1 MGTSKVIIGLG
12 VYFVIGVYALAFNT
26 ADQAIVNLGQSQAY
40 HDIARQIANSGIRFA
55 IGDAGSSTTP
65 ALGTTTVSLM
75 SGSVTYLTDRPVG
88 VASNQMRVTS
98 TGSYNSYVM
107 TVVAILYY
115 NGTKWTLQ
123 RVYQQPDAAEY
134 NRLS

>member
-12 VYFVIGVYALAFNT
+12 IYVVIGLYAVAFNA
-26 ADQAIVNLGQSQAY
+26 ADQAIANVGQSQAY
-40 HDIARQIANSGIRFA
+40 HDIARQIANSGVRFA
-55 IGDAGSSTTP
+55 IGDAGASTTP
-65 ALGTTTVSLM
+65 TLGTTTVSLM
-75 SGSVTYLTDRPVG
+75 SGSVTYVTDRPGG

-98 TGSYNSYVM
+98 TGSYNSYAVTM
-107 TVVAILYY
+107 VAILYY